1 METPSSL
8 FLLLA
13 RISNGFRR
21 TNTNA
26 KSSSLFIDIWYPLII
41 PMYKMYRFVKITI
54 IDTYYSTLKMF
65 LSIDIHD
72 LSLTMDYFFMRLQ
85 RTSFFSTTWN
95 CNHEVLNLSS
105 LSFWNLHLNLLI
117 FNKTLIFCRKN
128 VIDYLSNSYF
138 DRTFHYLECKLLQLG
153 KGGMNCST
161 YNVYIFGTSFICIF
175 CYWDL
180 W

>member
-1 METPSSL
+1 M
-8 FLLLA
+8 
-13 RISNGFRR
+13 
-21 TNTNA
+21 
-26 KSSSLFIDIWYPLII
+26 
-41 PMYKMYRFVKITI
+41 KITI
-54 IDTYYSTLKMF
+54 IDTYYTTLKMF
-65 LSIDIHD
+65 LSIDIHG

-153 KGGMNCST
+153 KGGDELQ
-161 YNVYIFGTSFICIF
+161 YIQCIHIWYKF
-175 CYWDL
+175 HLHILLLRSVVKSSVSKMFFDVRL
-180 W
+180 PL